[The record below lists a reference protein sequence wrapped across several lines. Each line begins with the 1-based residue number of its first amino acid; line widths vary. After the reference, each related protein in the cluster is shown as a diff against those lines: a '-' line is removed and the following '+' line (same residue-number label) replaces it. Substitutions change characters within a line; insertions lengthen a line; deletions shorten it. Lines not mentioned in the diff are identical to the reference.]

1 MALDRLTV
9 ESQSLMIIG
18 LLCRVLWKRDGSL
31 KAVNGDLLARLDPL
45 YRASNAYHRR
55 NTVLAGDNGPV

>member
-1 MALDRLTV
+1 MALDHLIV
-9 ESQSLMIIG
+9 ESQLFMIIG
-18 LLCRVLWKRDGSL
+18 LLCRALWKRDGSL

-55 NTVLAGDNGPV
+55 NTVLAGDNSPM